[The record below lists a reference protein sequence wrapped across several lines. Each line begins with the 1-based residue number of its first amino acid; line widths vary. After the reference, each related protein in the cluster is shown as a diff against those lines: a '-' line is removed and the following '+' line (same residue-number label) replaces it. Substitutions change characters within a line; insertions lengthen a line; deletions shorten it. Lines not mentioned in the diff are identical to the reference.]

1 MTEELNEKYIYKLS
15 DNKYRIKF
23 LKIEPGTKKRLYF
36 NLNFE
41 GTLEQAIELRN
52 EKLKE
57 FGLELNKP
65 PKIDIFKEE
74 EKVVKERKPRRPSA
88 AASCKNKVDKYIYEI
103 VEGKKYRIF
112 IRKGATK
119 GHKGDYFSKVIN
131 GNLSKARK
139 LRDDKLAELRLSKNQ
154 NKDDITFID
163 FCRLYYNEYADK
175 ELSPETVSGGK
186 NELKNYV
193 FPEIAYMPLKKIDV
207 LTIQKLINKLK
218 ERNKERTNKNG
229 EVEKLSS
236 TTVNNVYRLLRKI
249 LNKAIAWEYIDS
261 NPVVKVKAPGNSKTE
276 KRSYNREELIDVL
289 DLLKKEDIITECL
302 FTIAICSGLRRGEIV
317 GLHIDDI
324 NFVNNTI
331 SVNRAVVWDY
341 KKSISIEK
349 ETKTKGSVRVVP
361 VPLFCMEVIREYLK
375 LRDRMISRFKK
386 EYRNYKVIDNL
397 FLNKYGKIMAS
408 DTASAKWGDFRRRHP
423 NIKNVSLHGLRH
435 SYCSMQMN
443 ENSNLSPADVQKL
456 MGHSQLS
463 TTYIYTHS
471 NEDKNDAA
479 VSVFD
484 KYYNSNQEKKI
495 NFSEM
500 LSLYTNQLFVS
511 RNKYM
516 ELIEFCIPEDISII
530 EKIEKIHNYIDN
542 KYSFFKKINIDV
554 VNISNIFDWLEEQ
567 KEMYGNEFIITHLI

>member
-65 PKIDIFKEE
+65 PKIDIFEEE
-74 EKVVKERKPRRPSA
+74 EKVIKERKPRKPSA
-88 AASCKNKVDKYIYEI
+88 ASSCKNKVDKYIYEI

-163 FCRLYYNEYADK
+163 FCRLYYKEYADK

-218 ERNKERTNKNG
+218 ERNKERANKNG

-276 KRSYNREELIDVL
+276 KRSYNREELIEVL

-317 GLHIDDI
+317 GLHVDDI

-375 LRDRMISRFKK
+375 LRDRMVSRFKK

-408 DTASAKWGDFRRRHP
+408 DTASAKWGDFRKRHP

-530 EKIEKIHNYIDN
+530 EKLEKIHNYIDN